1 MVTECYNTCFVLRDG
16 DKHLLVDGGGGNT
29 LLAQLKHAGF
39 DWMDMS
45 EIFVTHKHVDHIM
58 GIVWMIRMICQHMKQ
73 GQYEGEVTIYGH
85 EEVIRILKEMAE
97 MLYPK
102 KQTCY
107 IGDRLHLVVVEDGEE
122 RTLMGHKTT
131 FFDIQSTKAK
141 QFGFCMDMG
150 NGEKFTCCGDEPYNE
165 CEKKYAENSKWL
177 LHEAFCLFDQADRFH
192 PYEKHH
198 STAKDASELA
208 EQLGVQNLIRI
219 GTAGAFT
226 DELALGDIFVALAAS
241 TDSNYQ
247 HAFDLPG
254 QYSPSASWALLTK
267 ALAASSDTGIP
278 FKAGNVVTCD
288 VFYEFGDWWKK
299 WAQMGVQAV
308 EMETAALY
316 MNAAYN
322 HVNAL
327 SMISISDNFVTGAK
341 SSVEERQNSFTNMMK
356 LALETAVK

>member
-1 MVTECYNTCFVLRDG
+1 MSLHIAAKKGQIAESILLPGDPLRAEFIAENFLRGAEKYTDIR
-16 DKHLLVDGGGGNT
+16 NMY
-29 LLAQLKHAGF
+29 GF
-39 DWMDMS
+39 TGTYKGVPVSVQGTGMGMPS
-45 EIFVTHKHVDHIM
+45 M
-58 GIVWMIRMICQHMKQ
+58 GIYSW
-73 GQYEGEVTIYGH
+73 
-85 EEVIRILKEMAE
+85 
-97 MLYPK
+97 
-102 KQTCY
+102 
-107 IGDRLHLVVVEDGEE
+107 
-122 RTLMGHKTT
+122 
-131 FFDIQSTKAK
+131 
-141 QFGFCMDMG
+141 
-150 NGEKFTCCGDEPYNE
+150 
-165 CEKKYAENSKWL
+165 
-177 LHEAFCLFDQADRFH
+177 
-192 PYEKHH
+192 
-198 STAKDASELA
+198 ELIT
-208 EQLGVQNLIRI
+208 EYGVQNLIRI

-241 TDSNYQ
+241 TDYQ

-254 QYSPSASWALLTK
+254 QYSPSASWELLTK

-299 WAQMGVQAV
+299 WAKMGVQAV

>member
-1 MVTECYNTCFVLRDG
+1 MSTHINTANKNDIAESILLPGDPLRAKFIAENFLDSPKCYN
-16 DKHLLVDGGGGNT
+16 
-29 LLAQLKHAGF
+29 
-39 DWMDMS
+39 
-45 EIFVTHKHVDHIM
+45 EIRGMLGYTGTYRGVPVSVQGTGMGMPSM
-58 GIVWMIRMICQHMKQ
+58 GIYSW
-73 GQYEGEVTIYGH
+73 
-85 EEVIRILKEMAE
+85 
-97 MLYPK
+97 
-102 KQTCY
+102 
-107 IGDRLHLVVVEDGEE
+107 
-122 RTLMGHKTT
+122 
-131 FFDIQSTKAK
+131 
-141 QFGFCMDMG
+141 
-150 NGEKFTCCGDEPYNE
+150 
-165 CEKKYAENSKWL
+165 
-177 LHEAFCLFDQADRFH
+177 
-192 PYEKHH
+192 
-198 STAKDASELA
+198 ELIT
-208 EQLGVQNLIRI
+208 EYGVQTLIRI

-299 WAQMGVQAV
+299 WAKMGVQAV